1 MFPSRVRGEPCDLCG
16 WESIFNTT
24 TNTTTTTTT
33 STTTITT
40 TKTTTITTTTT
51 STAAGDFYSESEN
64 NLKTPVKPGTFGRG
78 LFPLF
83 TTKTQ
88 RNFGNK
94 FVRFAAEL

>member
-33 STTTITT
+33 TTTTITT

-51 STAAGDFYSESEN
+51 STTAVANNRCGEEN
-64 NLKTPVKPGTFGRG
+64 KTTF
-78 LFPLF
+78 L
-83 TTKTQ
+83 
-88 RNFGNK
+88 
-94 FVRFAAEL
+94 